1 MNKDF
6 SQAPRPTFKNALR
19 RISMISVVISMT
31 LVWLLLSAASVITL
45 KQYAQKNLELTAAT
59 MGRSL
64 EAALV
69 FGDATAAE
77 DTLATLGRQGQFSEA
92 TLLDSHQRHFADW
105 RNDALV
111 KNEKFSGYISKW
123 LFPEPTVQPIWHQ
136 GKIIGEL
143 RLKALDRLISHFLGT
158 SLIVLTG
165 SILLASVIALML
177 THSLHRGIV
186 AALQSITEVVHDIRE
201 NRHFSRRVPEER
213 IEEFHLFAQDFNS
226 LLGEME
232 DWQRQLQAKNAQ
244 LLRSSLHDPLTGL
257 ANRAAFRNVIGK
269 LMDDDAARHSS
280 ALLFLDGDNFKLIN
294 DNWGHAAGDK
304 VLIEVASRLMAFVGD
319 QHQAWRLGGDEFA
332 ILLHDVHTETEVQAL
347 CATLSEQF
355 LQPFNLHNGHTATLS
370 LSIGYA
376 LTWEHTS
383 VEELQELA
391 DQNMYRMKN
400 QRFHHTQ
407 KKEGMTMLRQFIAPT
422 LLAAFLLTG
431 CQAPGKFSKEQVAAM
446 KSYGFTEAAG
456 DWSLGLSD
464 SILFDKNDYRLRP
477 DSQQQIHSMAARLA
491 ETGITHGRLEGH
503 TDNYGEDSYNEALS
517 LKRANSVADAWAEG
531 AKIPRSN
538 LTTRGLGKKYP
549 IASNNTAA
557 GRAENRRVTVVIST
571 P

>member
-92 TLLDSHQRHFADW
+92 MLLDSRQRHFADW

-347 CATLSEQF
+347 CATLSKQF

-407 KKEGMTMLRQFIAPT
+407 K
-422 LLAAFLLTG
+422 
-431 CQAPGKFSKEQVAAM
+431 
-446 KSYGFTEAAG
+446 
-456 DWSLGLSD
+456 
-464 SILFDKNDYRLRP
+464 
-477 DSQQQIHSMAARLA
+477 
-491 ETGITHGRLEGH
+491 
-503 TDNYGEDSYNEALS
+503 
-517 LKRANSVADAWAEG
+517 
-531 AKIPRSN
+531 
-538 LTTRGLGKKYP
+538 
-549 IASNNTAA
+549 
-557 GRAENRRVTVVIST
+557 
-571 P
+571 